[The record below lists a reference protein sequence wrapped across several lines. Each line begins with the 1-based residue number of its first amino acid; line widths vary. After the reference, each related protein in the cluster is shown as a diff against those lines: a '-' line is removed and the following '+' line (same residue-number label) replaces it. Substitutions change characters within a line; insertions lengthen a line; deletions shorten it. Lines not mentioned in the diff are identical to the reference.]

1 MAYNTLFDQAQFRA
15 AAFGSNLIIHSE
27 ISRLISIAD
36 DYLAQSLD
44 ENVTDDDRA
53 ALQAA
58 SWNASQAVASLGD
71 VLEQEGGISA

>member
-1 MAYNTLFDQAQFRA
+1 MTLFDQAQFRA
-15 AAFGSNLIIHSE
+15 TAFGANLIIHSE
-27 ISRLISIAD
+27 IDRLLSIAD
-36 DYLAQSLD
+36 VYLAQSLAED
-44 ENVTDDDRA
+44 ITDDDRA

>member
-27 ISRLISIAD
+27 ISRLLSIAD
-36 DYLAQSLD
+36 NYLAQSLD
-44 ENVTDDDRA
+44 ESITDDDRA

>member
-27 ISRLISIAD
+27 ISRLLSIAD
-36 DYLAQSLD
+36 NYLAQSLD
-44 ENVTDDDRA
+44 ESITDDDRA
-53 ALQAA
+53 ALQSA